1 MRMRPAVA
9 LSLLVLPMTPV
20 HTEAAPTRQPPRHRH
35 VAASELLSAD
45 DLNGMVLAILGGRPQ
60 PVLSGSGVRGR
71 EMQAAWERLRGL
83 IVGARVP

>member
-35 VAASELLSAD
+35 VAASELLSTD
-45 DLNGMVLAILGGRPQ
+45 DLNGMVLAILRGQPQ
-60 PVLSGSGVRGR
+60 PVLSGSGARRR

-83 IVGARVP
+83 IPGS